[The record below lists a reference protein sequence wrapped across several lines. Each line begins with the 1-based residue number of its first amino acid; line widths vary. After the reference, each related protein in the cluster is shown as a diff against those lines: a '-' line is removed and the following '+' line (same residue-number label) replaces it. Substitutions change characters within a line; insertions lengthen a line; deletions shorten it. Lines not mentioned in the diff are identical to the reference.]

1 MGAQPMSVARGR
13 VEGARDLMRRTRAE
27 GFSVGAFNVDNLETL
42 VAIARAAWAKSA
54 PVLVEAS
61 HSEVESIGLANLRDL
76 VDNYREELGIEM
88 YLNLDHSPSVETA
101 RAGIEAG
108 FEFVHIDYSQANRD
122 ASEDAIIAA
131 TKEVVAAARDSGALI
146 ESEPRYFH
154 GSSNLHDEAIDYEEV
169 KATFSTPDGARDFVE
184 ETGIDTFAAAVGN
197 LHGKYPTPK
206 RLDLDLLRRI
216 RAAIDVNISL
226 HGGSG
231 TPGHY
236 FEEAARIGVSKV
248 NLNSDL
254 RYAYRTNLE
263 KVLAENPDEYA
274 LVRLMDPVIAAVQEV
289 VEDHID
295 LYGSTGKAKP

>member
-1 MGAQPMSVARGR
+1 MATTSTSNIERAR
-13 VEGARDLMRRTRAE
+13 ELMRRSRDEHFA
-27 GFSVGAFNVDNLETL
+27 VGAFNVDNQETL
-42 VAIARAAWAKSA
+42 LSIVRAAQAKESPA
-54 PVLVEAS
+54 LVEVS
-61 HSEVESIGLANLRDL
+61 HDEVSMIGLANMRSM
-76 VDNYREELGIEM
+76 VDNYREEYGVELYI
-88 YLNLDHSPSVETA
+88 NLDHSPSVQA
-101 RAGIEAG
+101 AKAGIDAG
-108 FEFVHIDYSQANRD
+108 FEFVHIDYSQANPD
-122 ASEDAIIAA
+122 ATEEAIIAA

-154 GSSNLHDEAIDYEEV
+154 GSSNVHDEAIDYEEV
-169 KATFSTPDGARDFVE
+169 KATFSTPDGARAFVE

-206 RLDLDLLRRI
+206 RLDLDLLRTI
-216 RAAIDVNISL
+216 RAAIDVKISL

-236 FEEAARIGVSKV
+236 FEEAAKIGVSKV

-263 KVLAENPDEYA
+263 KVLTDNPDEFA
-274 LVRLMDPVIAAVQEV
+274 LVRLMGPVIAAVQKV

-295 LYGSTGKAKP
+295 LYGSTGKAKT

>member
-1 MGAQPMSVARGR
+1 MSAGLGR
-13 VEGARDLMRRTRAE
+13 FEEARDLMRRTRAE
-27 GFSVGAFNVDNLETL
+27 HFSVGAFNVDNLETL
-42 VAIARAAWAKSA
+42 VAIAQAASAKQA

-61 HSEVESIGLANLRDL
+61 HGEVEAIGLANLRDL

-88 YLNLDHSPSVETA
+88 YLNLDHSPSVEA
-101 RAGIEAG
+101 AKAGIAAG
-108 FEFVHIDYSQANRD
+108 FEFIHIDYSQANRD
-122 ASEDAIIAA
+122 AEDAAIVEA
-131 TKEVVAAARDSGALI
+131 TKEVVAAARGTGALV

-154 GSSNLHDEAIDYEEV
+154 GSSNVIDEPIDYEEV
-169 KATFSTPDGARDFVE
+169 KASFSTPEGARQFVE
-184 ETGIDTFAAAVGN
+184 ETGIDTYAAAVGN
-197 LHGKYPTPK
+197 LHGLYPTPK
-206 RLDLDLLRRI
+206 RLDLDLLRLI
-216 RAAIDVNISL
+216 RAAIEVNISL

-263 KVLAENPDEYA
+263 KVLADNPDEFA
-274 LVRLMDPVIAAVQEV
+274 VVRLMGPVIAAVQKV

-295 LYGSTGKAKP
+295 LYGSGGKAKP